1 MTFELRPRER
11 EGPSS
16 VKKIVGD
23 QGGGRGEPQR
33 VQVGEH
39 SKCPENCK
47 VVPVLEQL
55 QQVS

>member
-16 VKKIVGD
+16 VKKIDGD
-23 QGGGRGEPQR
+23 RGGGSGEHQR

-39 SKCPENCK
+39 SACPKNCK